1 MTESTRDAVLQQARL
16 AKAASLKAATMS
28 EGSRV
33 RVLHAMASAINTFR
47 REIKEANAIDVQAA
61 KENGLSPSLI
71 DRLLLNDTRIDGMID
86 GLKEVANLPDKIG
99 QIKELSKRPNGLR
112 VGRMVVPIGCIAI
125 VYEARPNVTVDAAG
139 ICIKSGNTVILRG
152 GSEAFNSSKKLAEI
166 IATAAE
172 NEGFPKG
179 GIQFVSTTDRDAVD
193 VLLKARKY
201 IDLLIPRGGA
211 DFIDKVVSMARVP
224 VIETG
229 AGNCHVYVDE
239 LADIDMAAAIVYNGK
254 VQRPSVCN
262 ATKKVILHSAIAEKF
277 LAVSVPNLLS
287 AKVELLVHDSA
298 KGLIPDAKPLPE
310 ADLFTEFLDMRLG
323 IIVVNSIDEAIEHI
337 NKYSSH
343 HTDAI
348 ITRDYSRALKFL
360 TAVDSAAVNWNAS
373 TRFTDGGEY
382 GMGAE
387 IGISTQKLHARGPM
401 SVPELTTS
409 KFIVLGEGQVR
420 K

>member
-1 MTESTRDAVLQQARL
+1 MTETTREAVLEQARL
-16 AKAASLKAATMS
+16 AKAASLKAAVLS
-28 EGSRV
+28 EETRV
-33 RVLHAMASAINTFR
+33 RVLHAMASAIDASR
-47 REIKEANAIDVQAA
+47 KEIKDVNAIDVREA
-61 KENGLSPSLI
+61 KEKGLAPSLL
-71 DRLLLNDTRIDGMID
+71 DRLLLNDARIDGMIE
-86 GLKEVANLPDKIG
+86 GLKDVAKLPDRIG
-99 QIKELSKRPNGLR
+99 QVKEMWKRPSGLL

-139 ICIKSGNTVILRG
+139 VCIKSGNTILLRG
-152 GSEAFNSSKKLAEI
+152 GSEAFNSNKKLVEI

-172 NEGFPKG
+172 KEGFPKG
-179 GIQFVSTTDRDAVD
+179 GIQFVSTTDRGAVD
-193 VLLKARKY
+193 ALLKARKF

-211 DFIDKVVSMARVP
+211 DFIEKVVSMAQVP

-229 AGNCHVYVDE
+229 AGNCHVYVDD
-239 LADIDMAAAIVYNGK
+239 LADLEMAAAIVFNGK

-262 ATKKVILHSAIAEKF
+262 ATKKVILHEAIAKQF
-277 LAVSVPNLLS
+277 LAISVPKLLG
-287 AKVELLVHDSA
+287 AKVELLVHESA
-298 KGLIPDAKPLPE
+298 KGMIPDANPLSE
-310 ADLFTEFLDMRLG
+310 ADLYTEFLDMRLG
-323 IIVVNSIDEAIEHI
+323 IIAVNGMDAAIDHI

-348 ITRDYSRALKFL
+348 ITRDYSRAMKFL

-401 SVPELTTS
+401 SVPELTTT
-409 KFIVLGEGQVR
+409 KFIVLGEGQIR